1 MSQRH
6 AAQFGANPAVSR
18 FVELTVLVSCAVM
31 LLFGYLNKAR
41 CAGAPFNGDG
51 RSVNFDIVKDATV
64 CYSDIQY
71 LWLGREINTHT
82 FPYIHGGMSADGTLF
97 GGVVEYPVLSGL
109 LMWLGAHGAH
119 NDAQFLAHSALLLAP
134 FGLLTA
140 WLLGRLSG
148 MAAMLW
154 SVGPPLVLY
163 AFHNWE
169 LPVVC
174 CAVAAVFV
182 VHSPSRLSRRT
193 RVVLATVLLALGFC
207 CKLYPGIFLL
217 PLVIHVLRGGARDA
231 TVVLINPRR
240 YDIRTAAMVLGAAA
254 ATVVAVELPFALAGY
269 QGWRASIAFQQMRA
283 VDITT
288 NSLWY
293 WWVRPMFGPD
303 AHSEYAFQ
311 QLVSL
316 ASPLLVLASFL
327 VALWLGWHRLRGDD
341 EFGWVAVSG
350 AMLCGFLLFHKV
362 HSPQYALWLVPF
374 LVLLHVPWSA
384 VFGYLLADLALGVGV
399 FRFYYVVG
407 VGGAA
412 QTELHIVL
420 FGVFGRAVLLAVFF
434 CWFLGAQRRQPA
446 SYPLVVTTGSDI
458 FGRSQLGS
466 REAAGSSLW
475 SNTPPDGS
483 SAPVLRAK
491 SSAGR

>member
-6 AAQFGANPAVSR
+6 AAGSTNVAASR
-18 FVELTVLVSCAVM
+18 FVELATLLSCAVM

-41 CAGAPFNGDG
+41 CAGPPFDGDG
-51 RSVNFDIVKDATV
+51 RSVNFDIVKDATA

-71 LWLGREINTHT
+71 LWLGREINTHV
-82 FPYIHGGMSADGTLF
+82 FPYIHGGMTADGTLF

-140 WLLGRLSG
+140 WWLGRLSG
-148 MAAMLW
+148 ISAMLW

-174 CAVAAVFV
+174 CAVAAVYV
-182 VHSPSRLSRRT
+182 VHHPSRLSRRT
-193 RVVLATVLLALGFC
+193 RVVVAAIMLALGFC
-207 CKLYPGIFLL
+207 FKLYPGIFLL
-217 PLVIHVLRGGARDA
+217 PLVIHVFRGGGRDT
-231 TVVLINPRR
+231 TVAVSHTRR
-240 YDIRTAAMVLGAAA
+240 YDIPTAILVIAAA
-254 ATVVAVELPFALAGY
+254 AVTVVVINLPFALAGY
-269 QGWRASIAFQQMRA
+269 QGWRASITFQQLRM

-303 AHSEYAFQ
+303 SHSEYAFQ
-311 QLVSL
+311 HLVSI
-316 ASPLLVLASFL
+316 ASPLLVLVSFGL
-327 VALWLGWHRLRGDD
+327 ALWLGWHRLRSED

-374 LVLLHVPWSA
+374 LVLLRVPWSA
-384 VFGYLLADLALGVGV
+384 VFGYLLADLAMGIGV
-399 FRFYYVVG
+399 FRFYYAVG
-407 VGGAA
+407 IGELAH
-412 QTELHIVL
+412 TELHIVQ
-420 FGVFGRAVLLAVFF
+420 FGVVGRAVLLAVFF
-434 CWFLGAQRRQPA
+434 CWFLGAQPRHVA
-446 SYPLVVTTGSDI
+446 HYPPEWATGNGVL
-458 FGRSQLGS
+458 GRSQIGS
-466 REAAGSSLW
+466 RDSAGSGLW
-475 SNTPPDGS
+475 SNTPPEGS
-483 SAPVLRAK
+483 SAPALRAK